1 MGSSPAFHYDG
12 VVSAPPY
19 FTGQFLLATPGM
31 ADERFARS
39 IVALCAHDDNGA
51 LGINLGARLEGL
63 GFHEIL
69 KQFDIDPGDSP
80 DCDVFAGGP
89 VEPHRGFI
97 LHSLDLNMSDT
108 LQVSNLWGLSSSV
121 DMLRAIANGR
131 GPEKWII
138 ALGYS
143 GWGAGQLEGELTQN
157 GWSLAK
163 GSPHWIFDKEAG
175 DKWAM
180 AWQAQGIDPGKLSS
194 GFGQA

>member
-1 MGSSPAFHYDG
+1 MSE
-12 VVSAPPY
+12 PPY

-31 ADERFARS
+31 GDPRFSRS
-39 IVALCAHDDNGA
+39 IIALCAHDDNGA
-51 LGINLGARLEGL
+51 LGINLGATIDGL
-63 GFHEIL
+63 SFHEIL
-69 KQFDIDPGDSP
+69 NQFDIDPGEAP
-80 DCDVFAGGP
+80 DCTVFAGGP

-131 GPEKWII
+131 GPDSWVI

-143 GWGAGQLEGELTQN
+143 GWGGGQLEDELTQN

-163 GSPHWIFDKEAG
+163 GSPQWIFDKESA
-175 DKWAM
+175 DKWGM